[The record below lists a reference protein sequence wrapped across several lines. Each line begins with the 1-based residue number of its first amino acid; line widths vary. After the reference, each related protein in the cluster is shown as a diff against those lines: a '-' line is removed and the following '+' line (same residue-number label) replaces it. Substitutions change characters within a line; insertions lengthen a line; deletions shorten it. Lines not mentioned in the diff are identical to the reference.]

1 MNTFRP
7 LAKLA
12 AVLAAFLPLAAFAGT
27 PGPNPVPEPG
37 TWALVALAGVIGV
50 VVARSKRK

>member
-7 LAKLA
+7 FAKLA
-12 AVLAAFLPLAAFAGT
+12 AVLAALLPVAAFAGT
-27 PGPNPVPEPG
+27 SGPSPIPEPG

>member
-12 AVLAAFLPLAAFAGT
+12 AALAAFSPLAAFAGT
-27 PGPNPVPEPG
+27 GTPIPEPG
-37 TWALVALAGVIGV
+37 TWALVALAGAIGV
-50 VVARSKRK
+50 VVARNKRK